1 MHSIYRVVAATLL
14 ILIQLLLGCASFPPG
29 GPYVVENQSKSEIRL
44 EIYPSFGANIFGS
57 LYRSDTY
64 IVHIVPQSRWDS
76 LSSSASERVP
86 YDERLMLGGGDWIV
100 LSSTGETKYVNIRR
114 QRYNGRVSRLNKLCI
129 AADDNIEFYDQ
140 DNRPIQGDRVRY
152 LRWLGS
158 HE

>member
-1 MHSIYRVVAATLL
+1 MDFVQRLATVLL
-14 ILIQLLLGCASFPPG
+14 FMLAQSLLGCASFPPG
-29 GPYVVENQSKSEIRL
+29 GPYVVDNQSKNEVRL
-44 EIYPSFGANIFGS
+44 EIYPAFGANVFGS
-57 LYRSDTY
+57 LYRVDTY
-64 IVHIVPQSRWDS
+64 IARVAAESRWDS
-76 LSSSASERVP
+76 RSDSTSERVP
-86 YDERLMLGGGDWIV
+86 YDERIGLGGGDWIA

-129 AADDNIEFYDQ
+129 AAHDNIEFYDQ